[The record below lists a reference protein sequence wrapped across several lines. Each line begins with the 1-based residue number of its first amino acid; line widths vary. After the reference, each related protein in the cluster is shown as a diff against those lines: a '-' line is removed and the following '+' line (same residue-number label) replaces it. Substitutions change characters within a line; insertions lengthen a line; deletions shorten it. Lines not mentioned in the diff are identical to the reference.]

1 MNAVLTIAMVTVRE
15 VSRRRLVLA
24 LVVLS
29 AAAIALTGW
38 GFSRLPGVHNRDG
51 SLLTPTDVTIISSQL
66 LIFVLFMFSAVL
78 GLGAVMVAAQSV
90 SAEVESGQALAVL
103 ARPIER
109 AHVILGKWLGL
120 GALIVVYAAAATA
133 VEFAVVRWATGY
145 LPPHPVQ
152 AAAFVAAEG
161 LVLLTLT
168 LCLSVRLSGITAG
181 VIALML
187 FFITWIA
194 GVAGAVGAVL
204 NNGPIEATGT
214 ISRLLLPSD
223 GLWRGAIFNMEPA
236 TVVAVASGS
245 REAAANP
252 FTSVTAPAG
261 AYMAWAAVWVLAVVG
276 LTIVAFRR
284 REL

>member
-1 MNAVLTIAMVTVRE
+1 MSVLTIALVTVRE

-24 LVVLS
+24 LVLLS
-29 AAAIALTGW
+29 AVAIALTGW

-51 SLLTPTDVTIISSQL
+51 TLLSSADVSVISSQL

-109 AHVILGKWLGL
+109 AQVILGKWLGL
-120 GALIVVYAAAATA
+120 GTLIVIYAAVATA
-133 VEFAVVRWATGY
+133 IEFAVVRWATGY
-145 LPPHPVQ
+145 LPPHPVE
-152 AAAFVAAEG
+152 ASAFVAGEG

-168 LCLSVRLSGITAG
+168 LFLSVRLSGITAG

-194 GVAGAVGAVL
+194 GVAGAVGTVL
-204 NNGPIEATGT
+204 SNGPIEATGT
-214 ISRLLLPSD
+214 VSRLLLPSD

-252 FTSVTAPAG
+252 FTSVTPPAG
-261 AYMAWAAVWVLAVVG
+261 AYLLWVVAWVAAVVV
-276 LTIVAFRR
+276 LTILAFRR

>member
-1 MNAVLTIAMVTVRE
+1 MSGVLTIAMVTVRE

-29 AAAIALTGW
+29 ALAIALTGW
-38 GFSRLPGVHNRDG
+38 GFSRLPGVRNRDG
-51 SLLTPTDVTIISSQL
+51 TLLTPADVSVISSQL

-103 ARPIER
+103 ARPIQR
-109 AHVILGKWLGL
+109 AQVIVGKWIGL
-120 GALIVVYAAAATA
+120 GTLIVIYAAAATA
-133 VEFAVVRWATGY
+133 IEFVVVHWATGY
-145 LPPHPVQ
+145 VPPNPVQ
-152 AAAFVAAEG
+152 ASAFVAAEG

-194 GVAGAVGAVL
+194 GVAGAVGTVL
-204 NNGPIEATGT
+204 KNGPIEATGT
-214 ISRLLLPSD
+214 VSRLLLPSD
-223 GLWRGAIFNMEPA
+223 GLWRGAVFNMEPA
-236 TVVAVASGS
+236 AVVAVASGS

-252 FTSVTAPAG
+252 FTSVSAPAG
-261 AYMAWAAVWVLAVVG
+261 PYIAWAAVWIIAVVAI
-276 LTIVAFRR
+276 TIVAFRR

>member
-1 MNAVLTIAMVTVRE
+1 MRVVTIAMVTVKE

-24 LVVLS
+24 LLLLS
-29 AAAIALTGW
+29 ALAVALTGW
-38 GFSRLPGVHNRDG
+38 GFSRLPGLHDHGVPI
-51 SLLTPTDVTIISSQL
+51 TPADLALITSQL

-90 SAEVESGQALAVL
+90 SGEVESGQALAVL
-103 ARPIER
+103 ARPVRR
-109 AHVILGKWLGL
+109 AEVIAGKWLGL
-120 GALIVVYAAAATA
+120 GALIVLYAALATA
-133 VEFAVVRWATGY
+133 VEFFVVRLATGY
-145 LPPHPVQ
+145 VPPHPVI
-152 AAAFVAAEG
+152 AALFVAAEG

-168 LCLSVRLSGITAG
+168 LLLSVRLSGITAG

-194 GVAGAVGAVL
+194 GVAGAVGTVL
-204 NNGPIEATGT
+204 KNGPIEAVGS

-223 GLWRGAIFNMEPA
+223 GLWRGAIFNLEPA
-236 TVVAVASGS
+236 SVVAVASGS

-252 FTSVTAPAG
+252 FTSLSPPAG
-261 AYMAWAAVWVLAVVG
+261 AYIAWTALWLVAVVA
-276 LTIVAFRR
+276 LTVVVFRH

>member
-1 MNAVLTIAMVTVRE
+1 MSVLTIAMVTVRE

-29 AAAIALTGW
+29 VVAIALTGW

-51 SLLTPTDVTIISSQL
+51 TLLTPADVTVISSQL

-109 AHVILGKWLGL
+109 AQVILGKWLGL
-120 GALIVVYAAAATA
+120 GTLIVVYAAAATA
-133 VEFAVVRWATGY
+133 IEFAVVHWATGY
-145 LPPHPVQ
+145 LPPHPVE

-194 GVAGAVGAVL
+194 GVAGAVGTVL

-214 ISRLLLPSD
+214 VSRLLLPSD
-223 GLWRGAIFNMEPA
+223 GLWRGAIFNLEPA

-252 FTSVTAPAG
+252 FTSVTAPTG
-261 AYMAWAAVWVLAVVG
+261 PYLAWAAAWIVAVVA

>member
-1 MNAVLTIAMVTVRE
+1 MSIVTIAMMTVRE

-29 AAAIALTGW
+29 GVAIALTGW
-38 GFSRLPGVHNRDG
+38 GFSRLPGLHDRGVP
-51 SLLTPTDVTIISSQL
+51 LTNAEVLAISSQL

-109 AHVILGKWLGL
+109 AQVILGKWLGL
-120 GALIVVYAAAATA
+120 GALIVVYAAVATT
-133 VEFAVVRWATGY
+133 VEFLVVRWATGY
-145 LPPHPVQ
+145 LPPHPIE

-194 GVAGAVGAVL
+194 GVAGAVGTVL

-214 ISRLLLPSD
+214 ISRMLLPSD
-223 GLWRGAIFNMEPA
+223 GLWRGAIFNLEPA

-252 FTSVTAPAG
+252 FTSLTAPAG
-261 AYMAWAAVWVLAVVG
+261 AYLAWAAAWVVAVVL
-276 LTIVAFRR
+276 LTILAFRR

>member
-1 MNAVLTIAMVTVRE
+1 MNVLTIAMVTVRE

-24 LVVLS
+24 LLVLS
-29 AAAIALTGW
+29 AFAIALTGW
-38 GFSRLPGVHNRDG
+38 GFSRLPGIRDRG
-51 SLLTPTDVTIISSQL
+51 VPITAADLILVTSQL
-66 LIFVLFMFSAVL
+66 LIFVLFMFSAIL
-78 GLGAVMVAAQSV
+78 GLGAVMVASQSV

-109 AHVILGKWLGL
+109 AEVILGKWLGL
-120 GALIVVYAAAATA
+120 GSLIVVYAAVATA
-133 VEFAVVRWATGY
+133 LEFLAVRWATGY
-145 LPPHPVQ
+145 LPPHPLT

-181 VIALML
+181 VIALMF

-194 GVAGAVGAVL
+194 GVAGAVGAAL
-204 NNGPIEATGT
+204 NNGPIEAIGN

-223 GLWRGAIFNMEPA
+223 GLWRGAIFNLEPD

-252 FTSVTAPAG
+252 FTSLTPPSS
-261 AYMAWAAVWVLAVVG
+261 AYIVWAAGWTVAVVV
-276 LTIVAFRR
+276 LTILAFRR

>member
-1 MNAVLTIAMVTVRE
+1 MNVLTIALITVKE

-24 LVVLS
+24 LVLLS
-29 AAAIALTGW
+29 AFAVALTGW
-38 GFSRLPGVHNRDG
+38 GFSRLPGIRNHGEPITAAD
-51 SLLTPTDVTIISSQL
+51 LTLVTSQL

-103 ARPIER
+103 ARPIRR
-109 AHVILGKWLGL
+109 AEVILGKWMGL
-120 GALIVVYAAAATA
+120 GSMVVVYAAAAVA
-133 VEFAVVRWATGY
+133 AELVVVHWATGY
-145 LPPHPVQ
+145 APPHPAE
-152 AAAFVAAEG
+152 AAAFIAAEG

-168 LCLSVRLSGITAG
+168 LLLSVPLSGITAG
-181 VIALML
+181 VIALMA

-194 GVAGAVGAVL
+194 GVAGAVGTAL
-204 NNGPIEATGT
+204 GNGPIEAIGN

-223 GLWRGAIFNMEPA
+223 GVWRGAIFNLEPA
-236 TVVAVASGS
+236 TVIAVASGS

-252 FTSVTAPAG
+252 FTSLSPPAG
-261 AYMAWAAVWVLAVVG
+261 AYLAWAAVWVVAVVG
-276 LTIVAFRR
+276 LTIAVFAR

>member
-1 MNAVLTIAMVTVRE
+1 MSVVTIAMMTVRE

-24 LVVLS
+24 LLVLS
-29 AAAIALTGW
+29 GVAIAMTGW
-38 GFSRLPGVHNRDG
+38 GFSRLPGLRDHG
-51 SLLTPTDVTIISSQL
+51 VPLTGAELILISSQL

-109 AHVILGKWLGL
+109 SQVILGKWLGL
-120 GALIVVYAAAATA
+120 GALIVVYAAVATA
-133 VEFAVVRWATGY
+133 IEFLVVRWATGY
-145 LPPHPVQ
+145 LPPHPV
-152 AAAFVAAEG
+152 AATAFVAAEG

-194 GVAGAVGAVL
+194 GVAGAVGTVL

-214 ISRLLLPSD
+214 ISRMLLPSD
-223 GLWRGAIFNMEPA
+223 GLWRGAIFNLEPD

-252 FTSVTAPAG
+252 FTSLTAPTG
-261 AYMAWAAVWVLAVVG
+261 AYLAWALVWVVAVVA
-276 LTIVAFRR
+276 LTILAFRR

>member
-1 MNAVLTIAMVTVRE
+1 MSVVTIAMMTVRE

-29 AAAIALTGW
+29 GVAIALTGW
-38 GFSRLPGVHNRDG
+38 GFSRLPGLHDHGVP
-51 SLLTPTDVTIISSQL
+51 LTNAEVLTISSQL

-109 AHVILGKWLGL
+109 AQVILGKWLGL
-120 GALIVVYAAAATA
+120 GALIVVYAAVATA
-133 VEFAVVRWATGY
+133 VEFLVVRWATGY
-145 LPPHPVQ
+145 VPPHPTE

-168 LCLSVRLSGITAG
+168 LFLSVRLSGITAG

-194 GVAGAVGAVL
+194 GVAGAVGTVL

-214 ISRLLLPSD
+214 VSRMVLPSD
-223 GLWRGAIFNMEPA
+223 GLWRGAIFNLEPA
-236 TVVAVASGS
+236 TVVALASGS

-252 FTSVTAPAG
+252 FTSLTAPTG
-261 AYMAWAAVWVLAVVG
+261 GYLAWAVLWVIAVVA
-276 LTIVAFRR
+276 LTILAFRR

>member
-1 MNAVLTIAMVTVRE
+1 MSVLAIAMVTVRE

-24 LVVLS
+24 LVLLS
-29 AAAIALTGW
+29 AVAVAMTGW
-38 GFSRLPGVHNRDG
+38 GFSRLPGIRDRG
-51 SLLTPTDVTIISSQL
+51 VPVSPAELALITSQL

-103 ARPIER
+103 ARPVRR
-109 AHVILGKWLGL
+109 AEVIVGKWLGL
-120 GALIVVYAAAATA
+120 GALILVYAAAATG
-133 VEFAVVRWATGY
+133 VEFLVVRWATGY
-145 LPPHPVQ
+145 LPPHPVA

-181 VIALML
+181 VVALML

-194 GVAGAVGAVL
+194 GVAGAVGTVL
-204 NNGPIEATGT
+204 NNGPIEAVGNV
-214 ISRLLLPSD
+214 SRLLLPSD
-223 GLWRGAIFNMEPA
+223 GLWRGAIFNLEPA
-236 TVVAVASGS
+236 TVVAVASSS

-252 FTSVTAPAG
+252 FTSLSPPAT
-261 AYMAWAAVWVLAVVG
+261 AYMAWAAVWLVAVVV
-276 LTIVAFRR
+276 LTIASFQH

>member
-1 MNAVLTIAMVTVRE
+1 MSVVTIALVTVRE
-15 VSRRRLVLA
+15 VTRRRLVLA
-24 LVVLS
+24 LVLLS
-29 AAAIALTGW
+29 AVAIVLTGW

-51 SLLTPTDVTIISSQL
+51 TLLSTADVRVISSQL

-103 ARPIER
+103 ARPIGR
-109 AHVILGKWLGL
+109 AQVILGKWLGL
-120 GALIVVYAAAATA
+120 GTMIVIYAAVATA
-133 VEFAVVRWATGY
+133 VEFVVVHWATGY
-145 LPPHPVQ
+145 LPPHPVE
-152 AAAFVAAEG
+152 ASAFVAGEG

-168 LCLSVRLSGITAG
+168 LLLSVRLSGITAG

-214 ISRLLLPSD
+214 VSRLLLPSD

-236 TVVAVASGS
+236 TVVAVAAGS

-261 AYMAWAAVWVLAVVG
+261 AYIAWAVAWVAAVVV
-276 LTIVAFRR
+276 LTIWAFRR

>member
-1 MNAVLTIAMVTVRE
+1 MSVLAIAMVTVRE

-29 AAAIALTGW
+29 ALAVAMTGW
-38 GFSRLPGVHNRDG
+38 GFSRLPGLRDHG
-51 SLLTPTDVTIISSQL
+51 VPVSPAELTLITSQL

-103 ARPIER
+103 ARPVR
-109 AHVILGKWLGL
+109 RSDVIIGKWLGL
-120 GALIVVYAAAATA
+120 GTLIVVYAAVATA
-133 VEFAVVRWATGY
+133 VEFLVVLWATGY
-145 LPPHPVQ
+145 LPPHPVT

-181 VIALML
+181 VVALML

-194 GVAGAVGAVL
+194 GVAGAVGTVL
-204 NNGPIEATGT
+204 NNGPIAATGT
-214 ISRLLLPSD
+214 ISRMLLPSD
-223 GLWRGAIFNMEPA
+223 GLWRGAVFNLEPDA
-236 TVVAVASGS
+236 VITVASGS

-252 FTSVTAPAG
+252 FTSLSAPTS
-261 AYMAWAAVWVLAVVG
+261 AYIAWALVWIAAVVA

-284 REL
+284 REI

>member
-1 MNAVLTIAMVTVRE
+1 MSGVLTIAMVTVRE

-24 LVVLS
+24 LVLLS
-29 AAAIALTGW
+29 GVAIALTGW

-51 SLLTPTDVTIISSQL
+51 SLLTPADVTVISSQL

-109 AHVILGKWLGL
+109 AQVIIGKWIGL
-120 GALIVVYAAAATA
+120 AALIVVYAAAATA
-133 VEFAVVRWATGY
+133 IEFIVVHWATGY
-145 LPPHPVQ
+145 VPPHPVE
-152 AAAFVAAEG
+152 ASAFVAAEG

-204 NNGPIEATGT
+204 KNGPIEATGT
-214 ISRLLLPSD
+214 VSRLLLPSD

-252 FTSVTAPAG
+252 FTSVNAPAG
-261 AYMAWAAVWVLAVVG
+261 PYIGWAAVWVIAVVG
-276 LTIVAFRR
+276 LTILAFRR

>member
-1 MNAVLTIAMVTVRE
+1 MNGVMTIAMVTVRE

-24 LVVLS
+24 LVLLS
-29 AAAIALTGW
+29 AVAILLTGW

-51 SLLTPTDVTIISSQL
+51 TLLSPADVALFSSQL

-109 AHVILGKWLGL
+109 AEVIIGKWLGL
-120 GALIVVYAAAATA
+120 AVLVVVYAAVATA
-133 VEFAVVRWATGY
+133 AEFLVVHWATGY
-145 LPPHPVQ
+145 LPPNPVP

-194 GVAGAVGAVL
+194 GVAGAVGAAL

-214 ISRLLLPSD
+214 VSRLLLPSD
-223 GLWRGAIFNMEPA
+223 GLWRGAVFNLEPA
-236 TVVAVASGS
+236 TVVAVATGS

-252 FTSVTAPAG
+252 FTSVTAPTG
-261 AYMAWAAVWVLAVVG
+261 PYLVWAAVWVAAIVG

>member
-1 MNAVLTIAMVTVRE
+1 MSIVTIAMMTVRE

-29 AAAIALTGW
+29 GVAIALTGW
-38 GFSRLPGVHNRDG
+38 GFSRLPGLHDRGV
-51 SLLTPTDVTIISSQL
+51 SLTNAEVLAISSQL

-109 AHVILGKWLGL
+109 AQVILGKWLGL
-120 GALIVVYAAAATA
+120 GALIVVYAAVATT
-133 VEFAVVRWATGY
+133 VEFLVVRWATGY
-145 LPPHPVQ
+145 LPPHPIE

-194 GVAGAVGAVL
+194 GVAGAVGTVL

-214 ISRLLLPSD
+214 ISRMLLPSD
-223 GLWRGAIFNMEPA
+223 GLWRGAIFNLEPA

-252 FTSVTAPAG
+252 FTSLTAPAG
-261 AYMAWAAVWVLAVVG
+261 AYLAWAAAWVVAVVL
-276 LTIVAFRR
+276 LTILAFRR

>member
-1 MNAVLTIAMVTVRE
+1 VSGVLAIAMVTVRE

-24 LVVLS
+24 LVLLS
-29 AAAIALTGW
+29 AVAVAMTGW
-38 GFSRLPGVHNRDG
+38 GFTRLPGIRDRDG
-51 SLLTPTDVTIISSQL
+51 IPVSPAELTLITSQL

-90 SAEVESGQALAVL
+90 SGEVESGQALAVL
-103 ARPIER
+103 ARPVER
-109 AHVILGKWLGL
+109 AQVILGKWLGL
-120 GALIVVYAAAATA
+120 GALIVVYAVMATA
-133 VEFAVVRWATGY
+133 IEFLVVRWATGY
-145 LPPHPVQ
+145 LPPHPFA

-168 LCLSVRLSGITAG
+168 LLLSVRLSGITAG

-194 GVAGAVGAVL
+194 GVAGAVGTVL
-204 NNGPIEATGT
+204 NNGPIETTGT
-214 ISRLLLPSD
+214 ISRMLLPSD
-223 GLWRGAIFNMEPA
+223 GLWRGAIFNLEPDA
-236 TVVAVASGS
+236 VIAVASGS

-252 FTSVTAPAG
+252 FTSVTAPTG
-261 AYMAWAAVWVLAVVG
+261 AYIAWAVVWIAAIVA

-284 REL
+284 REI

>member
-1 MNAVLTIAMVTVRE
+1 MSIVTIAMMTVRE

-29 AAAIALTGW
+29 GVAIALTGW
-38 GFSRLPGVHNRDG
+38 GFSRLPGLHDRGV
-51 SLLTPTDVTIISSQL
+51 SLTNAEVLAISSQL

-109 AHVILGKWLGL
+109 AQVILGKWLGL
-120 GALIVVYAAAATA
+120 GALIVVYAAVATT
-133 VEFAVVRWATGY
+133 VEFLVVRWATGY
-145 LPPHPVQ
+145 LPPHPIE

-194 GVAGAVGAVL
+194 GVAGAVGTVL

-214 ISRLLLPSD
+214 ISRMLLPSD
-223 GLWRGAIFNMEPA
+223 GLWRGAIFNLEPA

-252 FTSVTAPAG
+252 FTSLTAPAG
-261 AYMAWAAVWVLAVVG
+261 AYLAWAAAWVVAVV
-276 LTIVAFRR
+276 LLSILAFRR

>member
-1 MNAVLTIAMVTVRE
+1 
-15 VSRRRLVLA
+15 VLA

-29 AAAIALTGW
+29 GVAIALTGW
-38 GFSRLPGVHNRDG
+38 GFSRLPGLHDRGVPLTNAE
-51 SLLTPTDVTIISSQL
+51 LLVISSQL

-109 AHVILGKWLGL
+109 AQVILGKWLGL
-120 GALIVVYAAAATA
+120 GALIVVYAAVATT
-133 VEFAVVRWATGY
+133 VEFLVVRWATGY
-145 LPPHPVQ
+145 LPPHPVE

-194 GVAGAVGAVL
+194 GVAGAVGTVL

-214 ISRLLLPSD
+214 ISRMLLPSD
-223 GLWRGAIFNMEPA
+223 GLWRGAIFNLEPA

-252 FTSVTAPAG
+252 FTSLTAPAG
-261 AYMAWAAVWVLAVVG
+261 AYLAWSAAWVVAVVF
-276 LTIVAFRR
+276 LTILAFRR

>member
-1 MNAVLTIAMVTVRE
+1 MSVVTIAMMTVRE

-24 LVVLS
+24 LVLLS
-29 AAAIALTGW
+29 GVAIALTGW
-38 GFSRLPGVHNRDG
+38 GFSRLPGLHDHGVP
-51 SLLTPTDVTIISSQL
+51 LTGAELIVISSQL

-109 AHVILGKWLGL
+109 AQVILGKWLGL
-120 GALIVVYAAAATA
+120 GALIVVYAAFATA
-133 VEFAVVRWATGY
+133 IEFAVVKWATGY
-145 LPPHPVQ
+145 LPPHPV
-152 AAAFVAAEG
+152 AAAVFVAAEG

-194 GVAGAVGAVL
+194 GVAGAVGTVL
-204 NNGPIEATGT
+204 SNGPIEATGT
-214 ISRLLLPSD
+214 ISRMLLPSD
-223 GLWRGAIFNMEPA
+223 GLWRGAVFNLEPE
-236 TVVAVASGS
+236 TVVAVATGS

-252 FTSVTAPAG
+252 FTSLTAPTG
-261 AYMAWAAVWVLAVVG
+261 AYLAWAALWIVAVVG
-276 LTIVAFRR
+276 LTILAFRR

>member
-1 MNAVLTIAMVTVRE
+1 LSVVTIAMMTVRE

-29 AAAIALTGW
+29 AVAIAMTGW
-38 GFSRLPGVHNRDG
+38 GFSRLPGLHDHGVP
-51 SLLTPTDVTIISSQL
+51 LTGAELIVISSQL

-109 AHVILGKWLGL
+109 AQVILGKWLGL
-120 GALIVVYAAAATA
+120 GALIVVYAAVATA
-133 VEFAVVRWATGY
+133 IEFAVVRWATGY
-145 LPPHPVQ
+145 LPPHPVE

-168 LCLSVRLSGITAG
+168 LGLSVRLSGITAG

-194 GVAGAVGAVL
+194 GVAGAVGTVL
-204 NNGPIEATGT
+204 SNGPIEATGT
-214 ISRLLLPSD
+214 VSRMLLPSD
-223 GLWRGAIFNMEPA
+223 GLWRGAVFNLEPA

-245 REAAANP
+245 REAAGNP
-252 FTSVTAPAG
+252 FTSLTAPTG
-261 AYMAWAAVWVLAVVG
+261 AYLAWAAVWIVGVVG
-276 LTIVAFRR
+276 LTILAFRR